1 MPSAHLRDKQ
11 DEVWMETRHYKTPPV
26 VSKTSSAKPRDKA
39 PHSVIPHEGRRN
51 RIYLSEN
58 DIRSYYTNIYPLL
71 RKANTEKEKMF
82 RYEYSSE
89 EQQTLFDTLEIPG
102 TAKGKVLE
110 KITLGASEEL
120 IFLGASE
127 NEFVSSGAHVPTRKQ
142 KDDFYFEIGTEL
154 IVYGRTQPDAEVW
167 LEDKKIP
174 INKDGTFSVRFA
186 LPDGKIPLGFKAIS
200 HNKKHLRK
208 ISTKVKRSPTNYSK
222 Q

>member
-1 MPSAHLRDKQ
+1 M
-11 DEVWMETRHYKTPPV
+11 
-26 VSKTSSAKPRDKA
+26 
-39 PHSVIPHEGRRN
+39 PHEGRRN
-51 RIYLSEN
+51 RIYLSEH
-58 DIRSYYTNIYPLL
+58 DIRSYYTNIYPTL
-71 RKANTEKEKMF
+71 RRAHTKKEKIF
-82 RYEYSSE
+82 RYEHSSG
-89 EQQTLFDTLEIPG
+89 EQQALFEKLEIPG
-102 TAKGKVLE
+102 TAQGKVLE

-127 NEFVSSGAHVPTRKQ
+127 HKFVSSGAHLPTRKQ

-174 INKDGTFSVRFA
+174 LNKDGTFSIRLA

-200 HNKKHLRK
+200 RNKKHVRK
-208 ISTKVKRSPTNYSK
+208 ISTKVKRSPTDYSK

>member
-1 MPSAHLRDKQ
+1 
-11 DEVWMETRHYKTPPV
+11 
-26 VSKTSSAKPRDKA
+26 
-39 PHSVIPHEGRRN
+39 
-51 RIYLSEN
+51 
-58 DIRSYYTNIYPLL
+58 
-71 RKANTEKEKMF
+71 MF

-110 KITLGASEEL
+110 NITLGASEEL

-154 IVYGRTQPDAEVW
+154 IVYGRTQPDAAVW